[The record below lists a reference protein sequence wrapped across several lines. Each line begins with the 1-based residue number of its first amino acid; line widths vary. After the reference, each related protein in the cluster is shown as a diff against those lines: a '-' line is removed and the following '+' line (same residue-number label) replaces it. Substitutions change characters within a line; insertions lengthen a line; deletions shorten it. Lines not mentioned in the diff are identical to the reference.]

1 MNVIKD
7 FRNDLLK
14 RKEVKIVINAEK
26 NPGIISSAKI
36 VADNFK
42 VDENLV
48 VLKTLKSKFGRDT
61 FLIEAFIYNS
71 LADKEMIE
79 PKNKVEKIE
88 QPAAAPAPAAATT
101 GGKK

>member
-79 PKNKVEKIE
+79 PKNKVKKIE
-88 QPAAAPAPAAATT
+88 QPAAASAPAAATT